1 MIPLP
6 QILAELIMALGG
18 ALFAANAWA
27 LAEPYVRR
35 NAEAPARVQ
44 ARGKVLINMSIGMIV
59 FVWGFAS
66 FLAR

>member
-1 MIPLP
+1 VIPLP
-6 QILAELIMALGG
+6 QILAELIMAVGG

-27 LAEPYVRR
+27 LAQPYVRR
-35 NAEAPARVQ
+35 NSTGPVRVQ
-44 ARGKVLINMSIGMIV
+44 ARGKVLINMSIGLIV

>member
-6 QILAELIMALGG
+6 QILAELIMAVGG

-27 LAEPYVRR
+27 LVQPYVRPGATR
-35 NAEAPARVQ
+35 ARVQ
-44 ARGKVLINMSIGMIV
+44 ARGKVLVNISIGLIV